1 MAGEAGHG
9 SQVRYEA
16 GEKPP
21 VQLAAALGAQT
32 VALIVAGIVL
42 TPIIVLRAAGVAD
55 EFGPWAVFMALIV
68 SGLITIVQGVK
79 LWRIGAG
86 YVLFMGTSGAFM
98 SVSVTAIVEGSIALL
113 MTLIVAS
120 SLLQFPL
127 AANLGLLRKIIT
139 PAVGGTTIM
148 LISVT
153 IMPIAY
159 AMLQQVPA
167 APDGNPGDLSG
178 AAISAGVTFAII
190 IAVSLFGRRSLRL
203 WSPLF
208 GLIVGSAVA
217 SFFGLLDLSKVAGAA
232 WIGVP
237 DWNWPGLDLSFGPVF
252 WQLLPAFLIVTLVG
266 AIETFGDGI
275 AIQRSSWR
283 TPRAVDFRSVQGA
296 VFADGAGNL
305 LSGLGGTLPNTTY
318 STSIAVVDMTG
329 VAARSIAVWG
339 GSIMVCLAFS
349 PKLAQLLLTVPSPV
363 AGAYIVVLLVLLFM
377 HGINL
382 VMQDGLTFE
391 NSLVVGLGF
400 WLGVGFQQK
409 ALFYDLMPS
418 WMASL
423 LSNGMTSGT
432 IAAIVLTLL
441 LRLKTGQRQ
450 RIEAPLVPA
459 SLKPLHDFAQRLAV
473 DAGWDRPASNRLQLA
488 VEELFLVLLDQKKG
502 EGAGRLRIEARREA
516 ETIVLDIVAGPQ
528 GANLEDEL
536 PRQAQREPDAEDAL
550 SYRILNSIVDDLRH
564 QQYHGIEFLTL
575 RLSSRPL

>member
-68 SGLITIVQGVK
+68 SGLITVVQGVK

-167 APDGNPGDLSG
+167 APDGSPGDLSG